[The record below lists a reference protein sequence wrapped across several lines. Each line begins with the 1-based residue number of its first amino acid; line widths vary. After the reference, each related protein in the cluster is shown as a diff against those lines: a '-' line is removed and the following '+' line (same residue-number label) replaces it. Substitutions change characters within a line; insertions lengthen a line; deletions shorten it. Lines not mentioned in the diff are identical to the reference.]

1 MPTMQMKVATHSLC
15 SPPNYQVPPLYPLG
29 LNLPQGDR
37 NPQPF
42 KLQASHPTCTRRV
55 FKVMGSSQP
64 LTGPGAGLCGGPSR
78 PTSFFLFEASSNTP
92 IPDGRFEHQT
102 SKNLN
107 LVGRPLYS
115 ERLPTPPLMKVRC
128 GVRGGGAKDQFLN
141 LPACTSNR
149 CAEDSNVL
157 VGKPAHI
164 VPCYGRRDV
173 GNVYDAC

>member
-1 MPTMQMKVATHSLC
+1 MQMKVATHSLC

-115 ERLPTPPLMKVRC
+115 ERLPTPPVDEGSLRC
-128 GVRGGGAKDQFLN
+128 SRRGCERSVPQSTRVYLKQMCGGLQR
-141 LPACTSNR
+141 S
-149 CAEDSNVL
+149 
-157 VGKPAHI
+157 
-164 VPCYGRRDV
+164 RRKTRS
-173 GNVYDAC
+173 YCSLLRPS